1 MSFTTEDLQK
11 YVGQNVRDVKQE
23 LESEGNTKASIIIES
38 QSVILHSCIFLSLGC
53 EVHLICT
60 GRFATGCVPPRQL
73 VAGESESER
82 KKRVVV
88 SYNGDDP
95 DEKITSIRLDD
106 H

>member
-11 YVGQNVRDVKQE
+11 YVGQNVRNVKQE
-23 LESEGNTKASIIIES
+23 LESEG
-38 QSVILHSCIFLSLGC
+38 C
-53 EVHLICT
+53 EVLLVCT
-60 GRFATGCVPPRQL
+60 GRFATGCIPPRQF

-95 DEKITSIRLDD
+95 DEKITSIRLDA